1 MTVGFGA
8 DIPDLNS
15 YRTNGANTAGYSANF
30 APLPGDTN
38 DSSSSAP
45 NTSAGFDD
53 LPPELVDPGT
63 TTPPWMA
70 NGDPDTGLVVR
81 PAPSSAVPSAVG
93 GAAAGLLVAVVA
105 DTKTV
110 WGAMLAAGIG
120 SGLAVYMHEKRAN
133 K

>member
-1 MTVGFGA
+1 VSAGFGH

-15 YRTNGANTAGYSANF
+15 YRTNGSNSAGYSAGF

-38 DSSSSAP
+38 DSSSSGA
-45 NTSAGFDD
+45 NTTAGFDD

-63 TTPPWMA
+63 TAPPWMA
-70 NGDPDTGLVVR
+70 NGDPDAGLVVR

-105 DTKTV
+105 DTKSV